1 MSPFTD
7 VSFKQ
12 FMDSAS
18 TYFEA
23 TQYKD
28 CSDESANNGFKA
40 ITLLYFG
47 HNENWSSDEVNESVE
62 IIKSAVKRLVTVEKR
77 NGRRRKN

>member
-18 TYFEA
+18 TFFEA
-23 TQYKD
+23 TQRNSCD
-28 CSDESANNGFKA
+28 NASANNGFKA
-40 ITLLYFG
+40 LSLLYFG
-47 HNENWSSDEVNESVE
+47 HSENWSADEVNESVE
-62 IIKSAVKRLVTVEKR
+62 IIKSAAKRILTVERR
-77 NGRRRKN
+77 NA

>member
-1 MSPFTD
+1 MSPFND

-23 TQYKD
+23 TQHKD
-28 CSDESANNGFKA
+28 CSGESANNGFKA
-40 ITLLYFG
+40 LALLYFG
-47 HNENWSSDEVNESVE
+47 HSENWTADEVNESVE
-62 IIKSAVKRLVTVEKR
+62 IIKSAVKRLATVEKR
-77 NGRRRKN
+77 DETN

>member
-1 MSPFTD
+1 MSPFND

-18 TYFEA
+18 TFFEA
-23 TQYKD
+23 TQHIK
-28 CSDESANNGFKA
+28 CSVESAHNGFKA

-47 HNENWSSDEVNESVE
+47 HGSNWSADEVNESVE
-62 IIKSAVKRLVTVEKR
+62 IIKSAAKRLITVEKR
-77 NGRRRKN
+77 YD